1 MLLQIEKFFRIC
13 RIKSKIYSN
22 LLSRIC
28 EFTVSKRRPTSTIKS
43 SIYVSTSAS
52 DLYLPTTGNTELP
65 FEARRN
71 GGPPAEDLVH
81 IAAMFRWTKSVRD
94 RYKRDYPSY
103 ASCDREISWP
113 HCVRE
118 RVVAHTRMT
127 CVCVCVCKYVA
138 ATLAAAG
145 AYARRK
151 EGGIRYW
158 SSLVAYERF
167 PFLFL
172 SLLPEQGNVSE
183 QGRPSDRDGR
193 RQPLATRAR
202 RVLREATLLS
212 HCLFGTSVAR
222 FGQPDREAWPGN
234 GGGRDA
240 AKIAERGRARTS
252 AERSSF
258 EASGSVHAQRPAGV
272 HSRW

>member
-43 SIYVSTSAS
+43 SIYVSTSAF

-127 CVCVCVCKYVA
+127 CVCVCVN
-138 ATLAAAG
+138 TWRLRWPRP
-145 AYARRK
+145 ARTRDERR
-151 EGGIRYW
+151 EGSVIDLL
-158 SSLVAYERF
+158 SSRTSGF
-167 PFLFL
+167 PFSF
-172 SLLPEQGNVSE
+172 SLYSPNRETYRS
-183 QGRPSDRDGR
+183 
-193 RQPLATRAR
+193 
-202 RVLREATLLS
+202 RV
-212 HCLFGTSVAR
+212 
-222 FGQPDREAWPGN
+222 
-234 GGGRDA
+234 
-240 AKIAERGRARTS
+240 GRAIAMVDDSHSRRELD
-252 AERSSF
+252 AYWERQLFSRIACS
-258 EASGSVHAQRPAGV
+258 ERALRGSGSLTGKRGQATEAAETR
-272 HSRW
+272 RR